1 MAISTS
7 VGFGAVLYQRRVDLG
22 LTQAEVASR
31 AGVSRQWLIAAE
43 RGKETAELGRML
55 RVMRVLHL
63 ALEVVSAEDDA
74 AYLASILD
82 G

>member
-1 MAISTS
+1 MAFSTS
-7 VGFGAVLYQRRVDLG
+7 VGFGAALYQRRVDLG
-22 LTQAEVASR
+22 LTQAEVAAR

-55 RVMRVLHL
+55 RVLRVLNL
-63 ALEVVSAEDDA
+63 GLEVVSAEDDA
-74 AYLASILD
+74 AFLAAVLD